1 MPAIGYETSVA
12 ATEVSMKLP
21 VIHGH
26 EFEPKLGRI
35 GNRGVRSAFLRDVAQ
50 TVARAG
56 GRKHALSRRGG
67 HLGRIGRG
75 AGVGR
80 VLGAR
85 DRYAAFRQRRVIV
98 KTRVIKLAG
107 RGTTSAR
114 AHLRYLQRDG
124 VTREGQPG
132 DLYDAAHDRA
142 NGNAFLGRCEGD
154 RHQFRLIV
162 AAEDAI
168 EYADLKDFTRRLM
181 QQMEQDLG
189 SKLDWAAVDHYNTG
203 HPHTHVVLR
212 GKDDRGQ
219 DLVIAREYLS
229 HGMRERAAEIISLDL
244 GPRSDREIEARL
256 RAEVEQERFTSLD
269 RGLLK
274 QVDEQGLLRS
284 GTIVGDAFQQTLR
297 AGRLHKL
304 RQMGLAQE
312 ISSGQWKL
320 ASDLEPVLRRLG
332 ERGDIIKTLHHELAR
347 QGLARSEVDY
357 GIYEP
362 DEDNAQRLVGRVVA
376 RGLSDELND
385 RRYVIV
391 DGVGGRSHYVDTG
404 QADEAEPMPVGSIV
418 AIEPKRAEPRAVDRT
433 VAEIAA
439 AHGGRY
445 SVDLHLHHDPTARQ
459 AFAEAHVRRLEAMR
473 RAGVGVV
480 RETDGIWIIAPG
492 HLERAAAFERAQ
504 ARRAPVVVETLS
516 TLPLEH
522 QAFAEGA
529 TWLDRELVADSP
541 TITRDA
547 GFGREVREAL
557 ARRRQ
562 WLIEQELARA
572 EQDRVIYRAN
582 LLGLLRR
589 RELARVGAQ
598 LSTELGLP
606 YAEAQPGGRVEG
618 TYRRRVALV
627 SGRFAVIDK
636 GRDFTLV
643 PWRQVLEPYMGKY
656 VSGIV
661 HDESISWTIGRQR
674 RQLSVS

>member
-1 MPAIGYETSVA
+1 MACVSAPPRSSAWTSV
-12 ATEVSMKLP
+12 
-21 VIHGH
+21 H
-26 EFEPKLGRI
+26 
-35 GNRGVRSAFLRDVAQ
+35 
-50 TVARAG
+50 
-56 GRKHALSRRGG
+56 
-67 HLGRIGRG
+67 
-75 AGVGR
+75 
-80 VLGAR
+80 AR
-85 DRYAAFRQRRVIV
+85 DRQ
-98 KTRVIKLAG
+98 
-107 RGTTSAR
+107 
-114 AHLRYLQRDG
+114 
-124 VTREGQPG
+124 
-132 DLYDAAHDRA
+132 
-142 NGNAFLGRCEGD
+142 
-154 RHQFRLIV
+154 
-162 AAEDAI
+162 
-168 EYADLKDFTRRLM
+168 
-181 QQMEQDLG
+181 
-189 SKLDWAAVDHYNTG
+189 
-203 HPHTHVVLR
+203 
-212 GKDDRGQ
+212 
-219 DLVIAREYLS
+219 
-229 HGMRERAAEIISLDL
+229 
-244 GPRSDREIEARL
+244 IEARL

-439 AHGGRY
+439 AHGWP
-445 SVDLHLHHDPTARQ
+445 LQ
-459 AFAEAHVRRLEAMR
+459 RRPPSSPRSHGA
-473 RAGVGVV
+473 AGVCRSSCASARSDAPSRRGC
-480 RETDGIWIIAPG
+480 RARRQTASWIIAPG

-562 WLIEQELARA
+562 WLIEQELGASRA
-572 EQDRVIYRAN
+572 GPRDLSCQSAGPAAPPRADT
-582 LLGLLRR
+582 RR
-589 RELARVGAQ
+589 RPALRGARSS
-598 LSTELGLP
+598 LC
-606 YAEAQPGGRVEG
+606 
-618 TYRRRVALV
+618 
-627 SGRFAVIDK
+627 
-636 GRDFTLV
+636 
-643 PWRQVLEPYMGKY
+643 
-656 VSGIV
+656 
-661 HDESISWTIGRQR
+661 
-674 RQLSVS
+674 